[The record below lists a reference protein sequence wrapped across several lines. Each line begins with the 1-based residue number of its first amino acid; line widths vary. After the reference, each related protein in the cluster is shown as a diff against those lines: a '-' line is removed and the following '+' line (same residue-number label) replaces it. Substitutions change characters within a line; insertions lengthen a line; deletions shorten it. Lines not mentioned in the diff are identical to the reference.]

1 MIYLCPII
9 IFANTPIIIVIILI
23 SIITIILIRNKKKE
37 NIHLAMIY
45 LCATIICIITLFVE
59 QNKSHCC
66 KVIAMC
72 TMWIVTIT
80 FTTTIF

>member
-23 SIITIILIRNKKKE
+23 SIIIIILIRNKKKE

-66 KVIAMC
+66 KVIAI
-72 TMWIVTIT
+72 TMMIMTIIFSTT
-80 FTTTIF
+80 FF